1 MCVGPSAPGVTA
13 RIAQAL
19 RSWSLL
25 KRSVATMASRALP
38 KTEIDPR
45 SSPME
50 TLGRWLTHGKSEMV
64 RNVVLVAGPNARLR
78 GACWGTMRSSRF
90 TSETCWHPAGCD
102 LVWRIPRKQ
111 ARHLPSCSHVLAW
124 DAHRE
129 LYTNLGPQ
137 LETCGRSGGQWWKC
151 PKARSTNCRATATV
165 AKDFIQLWVG
175 GWRQLLANHWWQ
187 IASLWRQE

>member
-1 MCVGPSAPGVTA
+1 MPSFPPGKLFVA
-13 RIAQAL
+13 LQVECLMPEPGRAQAL
-19 RSWSLL
+19 GLPHVDLIRRSGRPGPGLSCAPRTGPFTLPLL
-25 KRSVATMASRALP
+25 RSR
-38 KTEIDPR
+38 
-45 SSPME
+45 
-50 TLGRWLTHGKSEMV
+50 
-64 RNVVLVAGPNARLR
+64 
-78 GACWGTMRSSRF
+78 
-90 TSETCWHPAGCD
+90 
-102 LVWRIPRKQ
+102 WRIPRKQ

-165 AKDFIQLWVG
+165 AKDLIQLWVG

-187 IASLWRQE
+187 IAGLWQHTGVAGHWRQE